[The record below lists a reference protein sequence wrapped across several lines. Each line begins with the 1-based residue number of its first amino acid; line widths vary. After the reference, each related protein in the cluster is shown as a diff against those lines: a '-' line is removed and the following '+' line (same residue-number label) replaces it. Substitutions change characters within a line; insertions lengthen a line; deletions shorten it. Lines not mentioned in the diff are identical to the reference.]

1 MNNLNKN
8 TLVPIGSV
16 VKLYNVR
23 KLVMV
28 YGRNQKQTSSEEIF
42 DYVAVPYPEGN
53 ITDEYNVFF
62 NRNMIETIEHVGMQ
76 SETELKMREKIESD
90 IMTRVEEE
98 NSDEKN

>member
-28 YGRNQKQTSSEEIF
+28 YGRNQKQASSEEIF

-90 IMTRVEEE
+90 IMIRVEEE